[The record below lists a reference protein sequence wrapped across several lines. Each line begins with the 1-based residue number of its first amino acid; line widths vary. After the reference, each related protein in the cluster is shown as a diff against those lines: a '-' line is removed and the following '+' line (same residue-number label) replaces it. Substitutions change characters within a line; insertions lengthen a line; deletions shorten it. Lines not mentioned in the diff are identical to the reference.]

1 MKAKHNKKRNT
12 AFIFEAL
19 IREMATA
26 MVHRDNEKKEQVSR
40 VIQEHFKRGSTLD
53 KELQCYRALHEES
66 GADNYTAE
74 KIIHR
79 AKQQYGSL
87 DKKQIFKEQ
96 SAVISKINK
105 TLGAGVFSNF
115 VPNYRTFATISQI
128 FSDKTPVKQKVLMER
143 QILRIIS
150 KEKQKEEEVVPVD
163 NLVVKSFS
171 QRYNDQYQYLLP
183 EQKNLLA
190 KYILA
195 FGDNDADFRVA
206 LAEELHR
213 IYAAIETSLHLPEVS
228 SDKVMI
234 ENTKKVMEDVKSF
247 SVAEI
252 GEKELRKILKLQN
265 LVNEYTH
272 DAANN

>member
-1 MKAKHNKKRNT
+1 MKTKHNKKRNT
-12 AFIFEAL
+12 AFIYEAL
-19 IREMATA
+19 VREMAKA
-26 MVHRDNEKKEQVSR
+26 MVRRDTEKKDQVSA
-40 VIQEHFKRGSTLD
+40 VMQEHFKKGTTLD

-66 GADNYTAE
+66 GVDNYTAE

-79 AKQQYGSL
+79 AKQQYDSL

-96 SAVISKINK
+96 SAVIGKINK
-105 TLGAGVFSNF
+105 TLGSGLFSNF

-143 QILRIIS
+143 QILKIIS
-150 KEKQKEEEVVPVD
+150 KEAQTEEEVVPVD

-171 QRYNDQYQYLLP
+171 QRYNEQYQHLLP
-183 EQKNLLA
+183 EQKTLLT

-206 LAEELHR
+206 IAEELHR
-213 IYAAIETSLHLPEVS
+213 IYAAIETSLKLPEVS
-228 SDKVMI
+228 SDEVML
-234 ENTKKVMEDVKSF
+234 ENTKKVMEEVKSF
-247 SVAEI
+247 SVATI

-265 LVNEYTH
+265 LVNEYSH
-272 DAANN
+272 DAAND

>member
-1 MKAKHNKKRNT
+1 MKTRHNKKRNT

-19 IREMATA
+19 VREMAKA
-26 MVHRDNEKKEQVSR
+26 MVQKNTNRKNQVKD
-40 VIQEHFKRGSTLD
+40 VIQEHFRKGSSLD
-53 KELQCYRALHEES
+53 KVLQCYRALQEES
-66 GADNYTAE
+66 GLDSYTAE

-79 AKQQYGSL
+79 AKQEYDSL
-87 DKKQIFKEQ
+87 DKKQLFKEQ

-105 TLGAGVFSNF
+105 TLGSGVFSNF

-143 QILRIIS
+143 QILGIIS
-150 KEKQKEEEVVPVD
+150 KETQKKDEVVPVD

-171 QRYNDQYQYLLP
+171 KRYNEQYQTLLP
-183 EQKNLLA
+183 EQKNLLT

-213 IYAAIETSLHLPEVS
+213 IHTAIEASLLLPEVAT
-228 SDKVMI
+228 DEVMI
-234 ENTKKVMEDVKSF
+234 ENTKKVLEDVKSF
-247 SVAEI
+247 NIATV
-252 GEKELRKILKLQN
+252 GEADLRKILKLQN
-265 LVNEYTH
+265 LVYEYNQ
-272 DAANN
+272 DASND